1 MKDYNIRKIAITS
14 EIKPTTK
21 QALEYLLDLSELS
34 PKQAAEFVS
43 NFTTSVSMMG
53 LIYDKF
59 KSDYESLYWLHAL
72 LKSEDPVK
80 KVIEITHLKK
90 CNKCGEIKSRYMHNL
105 KLADSIACKNYV
117 CDNCGDEV
125 FILKERR

>member
-21 QALEYLLDLSELS
+21 QVLEYLLDLSELS

-43 NFTTSVSMMG
+43 NFTTSASMMG

-59 KSDYESLYWLHAL
+59 KSDYESLHWLHPL
-72 LKSEDPVK
+72 YKLESK
-80 KVIEITHLKK
+80 KKITKK
-90 CNKCGEIKSRYMHNL
+90 K
-105 KLADSIACKNYV
+105 
-117 CDNCGDEV
+117 
-125 FILKERR
+125 RR

>member
-21 QALEYLLDLSELS
+21 QVLEYLLDLSELS

-43 NFTTSVSMMG
+43 NFTTNVAMMG

-59 KSDYESLYWLHAL
+59 KSDYESLHWLHPL
-72 LKSEDPVK
+72 YKLESK
-80 KVIEITHLKK
+80 KKITKK
-90 CNKCGEIKSRYMHNL
+90 K
-105 KLADSIACKNYV
+105 
-117 CDNCGDEV
+117 
-125 FILKERR
+125 RR